1 MGSRSAI
8 AYGYLPT
15 NRPTWFAAL
24 RVLVTLQNGS
34 SRYDNL
40 AWEVVVA
47 YPSSIHGRQFVLAC
61 LSTAVALSLA
71 PLLSVTVQGVY
82 RCKLIMLAIELTN
95 DWLSAVCEVS

>member
-1 MGSRSAI
+1 MGSRSAM
-8 AYGYLPT
+8 AYRCLPA

-47 YPSSIHGRQFVLAC
+47 HPSSIHGQQFVLAC

-71 PLLSVTVQGVY
+71 PLLSVTVRGVY

-95 DWLSAVCEVS
+95 NWLSAVCEVS